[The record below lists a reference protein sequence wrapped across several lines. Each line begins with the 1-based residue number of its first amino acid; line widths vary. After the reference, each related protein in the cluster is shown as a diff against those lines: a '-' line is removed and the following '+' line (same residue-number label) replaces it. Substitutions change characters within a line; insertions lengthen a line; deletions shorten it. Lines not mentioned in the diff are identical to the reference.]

1 MAKKIDII
9 ILSGLSGSGKSTALH
24 TLEDLGFFCID
35 NLPILLLPMFI
46 DLCQN
51 STFDISRAALVMDVR
66 ERNFLKDF
74 QPIFEKLRQ
83 AHHAPVL
90 IFLECADTVLVQRFS
105 ETRRQH
111 PLSQSGMVLDGIS
124 RERALLKEIKSMA
137 DRVIDTSEWNVHDLK
152 KMIEKYFNTI
162 SKRDMAVTFLSFG
175 FKYGVPHEADIVLD
189 VRFMPNPYFIQ
200 ELKNSTGND
209 DRVAEYV
216 LRRPDAREF
225 VDRLQGFLAFQ
236 LPLFEREGKS
246 YLTVAIGCTGGKHRS
261 VVVVNALHDFFLTHR
276 PGVSSHHRDIDKDLG

>member
-24 TLEDLGFFCID
+24 TLEDLGFFCVD

-46 DLCQN
+46 ELCQS

-74 QPIFEKLRQ
+74 QPTFEKLRK

-90 IFLECADTVLVQRFS
+90 IFLECEDTILVQRFS

-111 PLSQSGMVLDGIS
+111 PLSEGGTVLDGIM
-124 RERALLKEIKSMA
+124 RERSMLKEMKSMS
-137 DRVIDTSEWNVHDLK
+137 DHIIDTSDWNVHELK
-152 KMIEKYFNTI
+152 KTIEDYFNGI
-162 SKRDMAVTFLSFG
+162 SKRDMALTFLSFG
-175 FKYGVPHEADIVLD
+175 FKYGVPHEADIVID
-189 VRFMPNPYFIQ
+189 VRFMPNPYFVP
-200 ELKNSTGND
+200 ELKNLTGND
-209 DRVAEYV
+209 DSVIQYV
-216 LRRPDAREF
+216 LSRQEAREF
-225 VDRLQGFLAFQ
+225 VDRLCDFLLFQ

-246 YLTVAIGCTGGKHRS
+246 YLTVAIGCTGGRHRS
-261 VVVVNALHDFFLTHR
+261 VAVVNTLKTFFLQQR
-276 PGVSSHHRDIDKDLG
+276 PCVSTQHRDIDKE

>member
-46 DLCQN
+46 DLCQS
-51 STFDISRAALVMDVR
+51 STFDISRVALVMDIR

-74 QPIFEKLRQ
+74 QPTLENIRKAQ
-83 AHHAPVL
+83 HAPVL

-105 ETRRQH
+105 ETRRHH
-111 PLSQSGMVLDGIS
+111 PLSDGGRVLDGIS
-124 RERALLKEIKSMA
+124 RERSMLKEIKSMA
-137 DRVIDTSEWNVHDLK
+137 DRIIDTSEWNVHELK
-152 KMIEKYFNTI
+152 KTIEKYFNGI
-162 SKRDMAVTFLSFG
+162 SKRDMSLTFLSFG
-175 FKYGVPHEADIVLD
+175 FKYGLPHEADIVID
-189 VRFMPNPYFIQ
+189 VRFMQNPYFVP
-200 ELKNSTGND
+200 ELKNLTGND
-209 DRVAEYV
+209 VPVAQYV
-216 LRRPDAREF
+216 LSRHEAREF
-225 VDRLQGFLAFQ
+225 VYRFQAFLSFQ

-261 VVVVNALHDFFLTHR
+261 VAVANIFKNFFLLHR
-276 PGVSSHHRDIDKDLG
+276 PNVCAQHRDIDKE